1 MALSVESVMQSRSTL
16 GEGAVRDDRAGCLWW
31 VDIPPGLIHRYDPAS
46 GANETWE
53 WGEALGCVAVREK
66 GGLLL
71 ATRSGF
77 HFFDPETG
85 ERQALADPEAD
96 QPENRFN
103 DGTTDMQGRFWA
115 GTMKHPGD
123 PARTGQ
129 IYRFDP
135 DQRITPFHG
144 KMFTPNGMAFSPDGR
159 RMYFSDSY
167 PEVRMIWQAD
177 YDPDSGTPGKPELFF
192 DTRAVAGRPDGATID
207 ADGCY
212 WMAGVSGWQIVRITP
227 RGKVDRII
235 DMPVERPSKPMF
247 GGARLD
253 TLYVTTIGTGLTPGR
268 EQPLAGDLF
277 AITGTGTTGLPQT
290 PFAG

>member
-123 PARTGQ
+123 PARTG
-129 IYRFDP
+129 RFTALT
-135 DQRITPFHG
+135 RIRG
-144 KMFTPNGMAFSPDGR
+144 SRLSMVKCSPPTAWLSR
-159 RMYFSDSY
+159 RMVGACIS
-167 PEVRMIWQAD
+167 RIH
-177 YDPDSGTPGKPELFF
+177 
-192 DTRAVAGRPDGATID
+192 TRKCA
-207 ADGCY
+207 
-212 WMAGVSGWQIVRITP
+212 
-227 RGKVDRII
+227 
-235 DMPVERPSKPMF
+235 
-247 GGARLD
+247 
-253 TLYVTTIGTGLTPGR
+253 
-268 EQPLAGDLF
+268 
-277 AITGTGTTGLPQT
+277 
-290 PFAG
+290 